1 MHVFSKI
8 LTYDMTRNHN
18 PKKPQHRL
26 VGTAVTEAIQL
37 CSPEQMRHSAICGCP
52 PSENFLTFKEAQ

>member
-37 CSPEQMRHSAICGCP
+37 CSPEQTHHSAICGYR
-52 PSENFLTFKEAQ
+52 PSENFLTFREAQ